1 MGTMTG
7 SPHHPPRVS
16 PPSQDRWDRIVM
28 GLGITVAVV
37 LAIGG
42 LAAVG
47 VIALFAVGMSNYGSN
62 K

>member
-1 MGTMTG
+1 
-7 SPHHPPRVS
+7 
-16 PPSQDRWDRIVM
+16 M